1 MLLNQNTNNNYTAR
15 QLKLPLE
22 IEKLIDISD
31 PVYTFCEVMNH
42 GFCSLREIE
51 KLCRTDIRYMYLLDE
66 MKAPSFAT
74 FGNFIRNELTDT
86 IEQIFADGNKRIAAT
101 MFLYFPGICSVRPSI
116 FQFSFVAPILLQR
129 RQLPSQLPPKSNTF
143 SYNFLYCFKMYLC
156 NPFFSV
162 VAHHKTAILFI

>member
-1 MLLNQNTNNNYTAR
+1 MFNPFSVSVSSLHKRNPETGFLLILHRSPGIFQTPTISVPKLQLWRRSNY
-15 QLKLPLE
+15 PLFC
-22 IEKLIDISD
+22 
-31 PVYTFCEVMNH
+31 TF
-42 GFCSLREIE
+42 R
-51 KLCRTDIRYMYLLDE
+51 R
-66 MKAPSFAT
+66 P
-74 FGNFIRNELTDT
+74 
-86 IEQIFADGNKRIAAT
+86 AT

-162 VAHHKTAILFI
+162 VAHHKTAILFIIKKEIFR